1 MRVFITGGS
10 GLVGSRLT
18 KRLRDRGDDVAI
30 LTRRPASITQPG
42 VRAISGD
49 PTQPGPWTDAVKD
62 FDAVV
67 NLVGEGVFNK
77 RWSPAFK
84 EVLVKSRVESTKN
97 VVAAMNGAAKTLVSA
112 SAIGIYGF
120 GDTDMTEASPPA
132 DDFLARLC
140 VEWEAAARAAE
151 AKGVRVA
158 IVRVGV
164 VLDKNGGALAKML
177 TPFKMFVG
185 GPVGSG
191 GQWVSWIHHDD
202 LVGLI
207 LFALD
212 NANVSGPLNG
222 AAPNPVTNAVFSTA
236 LGKALGRP
244 SVFPTP
250 AFMLNLMLGEVAQLV
265 TKGQKVLPKRPLE
278 LGYQFQYSDVNAAMA
293 DAVRS

>member
-10 GLVGSRLT
+10 GLVGTRLT
-18 KRLRDRGDDVAI
+18 KRLRERGDDVAI
-30 LTRRPASITQPG
+30 LTRRPASIIEPG

-49 PTQPGPWTDAVKD
+49 PTQPGPWTDAVKE

-77 RWSPAFK
+77 RWTPEFK
-84 EVLVKSRVESTKN
+84 DVMVKSRVESTKN
-97 VVAAMNGAAKTLVSA
+97 VVAAMTGPAKTLVSA

-120 GDTDMTEASPPA
+120 GDDDKTEASPPA
-132 DDFLARLC
+132 NDFLAKLC
-140 VEWEAAARAAE
+140 VDWEAAARAAE

-164 VLDKNGGALAKML
+164 VLDKKGGALAKML
-177 TPFKMFVG
+177 PPFKMFVG
-185 GPVGSG
+185 GPIGSG
-191 GQWVSWIHHDD
+191 KQWMSWIHHDD

-212 NANVSGPLNG
+212 NPNVSGPLNG
-222 AAPNPVTNAVFSTA
+222 SAPNPATNADFSTA

-244 SVFPTP
+244 SIFPTP
-250 AFMLNLMLGEVAQLV
+250 AFMLKLMLGEVAQLV
-265 TKGQKVLPKRPLE
+265 TDGTKVLPKRPLE
-278 LGYQFQYSDVNAAMA
+278 LGYSFKYSDVNAAIA
-293 DAVRS
+293 DALK